1 MLANKIVGHE
11 IPNPLIERSRAL
23 EIGEQERK
31 TCDLQ
36 PLIDIKRVGA
46 KQVAESLIG
55 EEALGRKE
63 RPAPAEQMVQLVTGN
78 PKRREHAT
86 VGAIFER
93 QSQGPGPH
101 RDRPDGRRH
110 LVEHDR

>member
-1 MLANKIVGHE
+1 MLANKVVRHE
-11 IPNPLIERSRAL
+11 IANPLIERSRAL

-63 RPAPAEQMVQLVTGN
+63 RRAPAEQMVQLVTGN
-78 PKRREHAT
+78 PKRREHTT
-86 VGAIFER
+86 VGAILDR
-93 QSQGPGPH
+93 QPQRPRPH
-101 RDRPDGRRH
+101 ATRP
-110 LVEHDR
+110 